1 MISPNKNS
9 LSLRGLIFNRA
20 HLCPAGILL
29 SVFLL
34 PGKQGESPLA
44 FLVVLALTECLFL
57 LRYIKGQKKSTM
69 DIAMVAYLFLL
80 FWELSVKLGFAHPV
94 LVPSPENV
102 FWVFVSERELM
113 WTGVGSSLLL
123 LLQSVGLSLVLGVF
137 LGLFVGWFP
146 RVREAVVPIAS
157 VIGPIPPL
165 VYTPYVVAVMPTF
178 RSASVF
184 VIFSACFWPLFLR
197 MVQMVT
203 SMDKKIIQTAR
214 VMDIPTGQM
223 LFSVILPYCI
233 PGILKSIP
241 ATMRGAFLCLTGAE
255 LLGARS
261 GLGYFVKK
269 FSDYANYTKV
279 IAGIILMGIVVTIID
294 ALIDLLIKKTI
305 RWDYT

>member
-1 MISPNKNS
+1 
-9 LSLRGLIFNRA
+9 
-20 HLCPAGILL
+20 
-29 SVFLL
+29 
-34 PGKQGESPLA
+34 
-44 FLVVLALTECLFL
+44 
-57 LRYIKGQKKSTM
+57 
-69 DIAMVAYLFLL
+69 MVAYLFLL

>member
-1 MISPNKNS
+1 MTSKKSS
-9 LSLRGLIFNRA
+9 LSPAGLLLNRV
-20 HLCPAGILL
+20 HLILAGILL

-34 PGKQGESPLA
+34 PGRQGESPAA
-44 FLVVLALTECLFL
+44 FLAVLGLAEGLFL
-57 LRYIKGQKKSTM
+57 LRYGRGRKKSTM
-69 DIAMVAYLFLL
+69 DIAMAGYLFLL
-80 FWELSVKLGFAHPV
+80 IWELSVKLGFAHPV
-94 LVPSPENV
+94 LVPSPESV

-113 WTGVGSSLLL
+113 WAGIGSSLLL

-233 PGILKSIP
+233 PGILRSIP

-294 ALIDLLIKKTI
+294 ALIDLLIEKAI
-305 RWDYT
+305 RWEYT

>member
-1 MISPNKNS
+1 MITEKKKPLSPW
-9 LSLRGLIFNRA
+9 GIIFNRA
-20 HLCPAGILL
+20 HLFLAAILASIFLL
-29 SVFLL
+29 S
-34 PGKQGESPLA
+34 GKEGDSPLA
-44 FLVVLALTECLFL
+44 FLVVLGLIEALFL
-57 LRYIKGQKKSTM
+57 LQYVRTQKKSVM
-69 DIAMVAYLFLL
+69 DITMTAFLFL
-80 FWELSVKLGFAHPV
+80 FIWEVSVKAGYAHPV

-102 FWVFVSERELM
+102 FQVFVTERELM
-113 WTGVGSSLLL
+113 LQGIGSSLFLL
-123 LLQSVGLSLVLGVF
+123 AISVGLSLVLGVF
-137 LGLFVGWFP
+137 LGLFTGWFP
-146 RVREAVVPIAS
+146 RIREAVVPIAS

-178 RSASVF
+178 RSASIF
-184 VIFSACFWPLFLR
+184 VIFSACFWPFFLR

-203 SMDKKIIQTAR
+203 TMDKKIIQTAR
-214 VMDIPTGQM
+214 VMDIPTRQM

-233 PGILKSIP
+233 PGILRSIP

-279 IAGIILMGIVVTIID
+279 IAGIILMGIVVTMID
-294 ALIDLLIKKTI
+294 MLIDLVIKKMI